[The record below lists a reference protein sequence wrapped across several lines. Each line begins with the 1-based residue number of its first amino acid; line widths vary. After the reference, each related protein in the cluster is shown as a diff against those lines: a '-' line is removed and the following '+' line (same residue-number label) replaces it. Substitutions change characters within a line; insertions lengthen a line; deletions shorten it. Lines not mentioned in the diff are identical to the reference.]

1 MGSSTASVTL
11 CKEILMP
18 PTPPDNLASDVS
30 AVAARLGLRDVTVLR
45 RSGKTLLSAGDL
57 AGRPVVVKLL
67 LDGGEFWQARWRH
80 EIDIYRAFAQ
90 EPLPVRVPAL
100 IQSDGKRFMVLE
112 RLDAQPL
119 DTERYPDRLL
129 TAAEIGPC
137 LGAIR
142 RLSAWR
148 PASGQFAPVWDYPD
162 RVSRY
167 HAAGYLTDAD
177 RDAVQRLLAMCDP
190 VREIGHGDPL
200 PSNLLLTG
208 DGGCALVD
216 WEFTGTFLPGFDLAM
231 LHTLLGASTPA
242 ARTRIDQVV
251 ADAGTEESFVVN
263 LAMVLTR
270 ELRIHRELP
279 DSPMR
284 TRRLALLG
292 AAWARARDRLH
303 AAAWKRRV

>member
-1 MGSSTASVTL
+1 
-11 CKEILMP
+11 
-18 PTPPDNLASDVS
+18 
-30 AVAARLGLRDVTVLR
+30 
-45 RSGKTLLSAGDL
+45 
-57 AGRPVVVKLL
+57 
-67 LDGGEFWQARWRH
+67 
-80 EIDIYRAFAQ
+80 
-90 EPLPVRVPAL
+90 
-100 IQSDGKRFMVLE
+100 VLE

-119 DTERYPDRLL
+119 DTERYPGRLL
-129 TAAEIGPC
+129 TTAEIVSC

-148 PASGQFAPVWDYPD
+148 PASGHFAPLWDYPN

-177 RDAVQRLLAMCDP
+177 RDALQQLLAMCDQAG
-190 VREIGHGDPL
+190 EIGHGDPL

-216 WEFTGTFLPGFDLAM
+216 WEFAGTYLPGFDLAM

-251 ADAGTEESFVVN
+251 ADAGTEAPFVVN
-263 LAMVLTR
+263 LALVLTR

-279 DSPMR
+279 GSPMR
-284 TRRLALLG
+284 SRRLALLG
-292 AAWARARDRLH
+292 TAWARARDRLH
-303 AAAWKRRV
+303 AAAWKRRA